1 MDNINKNYTVFIN
14 CSPRDTDDKEIG
26 LNQIINCIKSIKKE
40 LKFDDVMIYV
50 IFDGVAN
57 RPPNFTEQH
66 KINYNLKKTK
76 IKEDPYIV
84 NDKYIEII
92 EFDEW
97 LHQANSLKKVMTEH
111 CNTPIILSLQEDT
124 LILNGD
130 GINISLITDKLLN
143 DENVEY
149 IKLYIHHDITVLPGQ
164 ERAGR
169 SKPGDYRPECLPG
182 TPHPSTNL
190 LHKTR
195 EWSDRPHFATLE
207 HYNKRVWPKIQPH
220 FRCTM
225 EQEVKFG
232 SLRMGQEWNLWI
244 YGERFKMCHEC
255 DIAYTGSGL
264 GSAFNKK
271 GTHRN

>member
-40 LKFDDVMIYV
+40 FKFDDVMIYV

-76 IKEDPYIV
+76 IKEDPYITS
-84 NDKYIEII
+84 DKYIEII

-97 LHQANSLKKVMTEH
+97 LHQANSLKKVMTEY
-111 CNTPIILSLQEDT
+111 CKTPLIFSLQEDT
-124 LILNGD
+124 LILNGE
-130 GINISLITDKLLN
+130 GIDMDLITDKLLN
-143 DENVEY
+143 DDNVEY
-149 IKLYIHHDITVLPGQ
+149 IKLFIHNDITVLPGQ

-169 SKPGDYRPECLPG
+169 SKVGDMKPECLPG
-182 TPHPSTNL
+182 TTHPTTNL
-190 LHKTR
+190 LHKTN

-207 HYNKRVWPKIQPH
+207 HYNKRVWPKILPH

-232 SLRMGQEWNLWI
+232 SLRMGQNWNLWI
-244 YGERFKMCHEC
+244 YGKRFSMCHEC
-255 DIAYTGSGL
+255 DIAYNGVGY

>member
-84 NDKYIEII
+84 NDKFIKII

-111 CNTPIILSLQEDT
+111 CNTPLIFSLQEDT
-124 LILNGD
+124 LILNGE
-130 GINISLITDKLLN
+130 GIDIHLITYKLLK
-143 DENVEY
+143 Y
-149 IKLYIHHDITVLPGQ
+149 
-164 ERAGR
+164 
-169 SKPGDYRPECLPG
+169 
-182 TPHPSTNL
+182 
-190 LHKTR
+190 
-195 EWSDRPHFATLE
+195 
-207 HYNKRVWPKIQPH
+207 
-220 FRCTM
+220 
-225 EQEVKFG
+225 
-232 SLRMGQEWNLWI
+232 
-244 YGERFKMCHEC
+244 
-255 DIAYTGSGL
+255 
-264 GSAFNKK
+264 
-271 GTHRN
+271 

>member
-14 CSPRDTDDKEIG
+14 CSPRDSDDKEIG

-40 LKFDDVMIYV
+40 LKFDDVMIYI

-57 RPPNFTEQH
+57 RPPNFTRLH

-76 IKEDPYIV
+76 IKKDPYIV
-84 NDKYIEII
+84 NDKFIKII

-97 LHQANSLKKVMTEH
+97 LHQANSLKKVMTEY
-111 CNTPIILSLQEDT
+111 CKTPLIFSLQEDT
-124 LILNGD
+124 LILNGE
-130 GINISLITDKLLN
+130 GIDMDLITDKLLN
-143 DENVEY
+143 NDDVEY
-149 IKLYIHHDITVLPGQ
+149 IKLYIHNDITVLPGQ

-169 SKPGDYRPECLPG
+169 SKVGDMKPECLPG
-182 TPHPSTNL
+182 TPHPDTNL
-190 LHKTR
+190 LHKTN

-207 HYNKRVWPKIQPH
+207 HYNKRVWPKIQPN

-232 SLRMGQEWNLWI
+232 SLRMGQNWNLWI
-244 YGERFKMCHEC
+244 YGKRFSMCHEC
-255 DIAYTGSGL
+255 DIAYTGIVY